1 MPKVELG
8 TFGVVA
14 GEELEIKNKNLPAG
28 GALSWQCFLRLGR
41 LVKINKLK
49 SKAGSPPGFW
59 APALVVA
66 ARMAP
71 DPVGLAE
78 F

>member
-28 GALSWQCFLRLGR
+28 GALSRQYFLRLGPSLGR
-41 LVKINKLK
+41 LVKINK
-49 SKAGSPPGFW
+49 
-59 APALVVA
+59 
-66 ARMAP
+66 
-71 DPVGLAE
+71 
-78 F
+78 